1 MFHHQE
7 KNYKTY
13 QKAKNTM
20 WRDRTSEPDTTEKL
34 DLDWECKSTMINMLR
49 ALMDKVDSM
58 KDLMNNVN
66 RDMEIQYK
74 IEQKGN
80 TTDQKAQ

>member
-1 MFHHQE
+1 MADMLGCSDWKF
-7 KNYKTY
+7 KI
-13 QKAKNTM
+13 
-20 WRDRTSEPDTTEKL
+20 TT
-34 DLDWECKSTMINMLR
+34 INMLR
-49 ALMDKVDSM
+49 ALIDKVDSM

-80 TTDQKAQ
+80 ATDQKAQ

>member
-1 MFHHQE
+1 
-7 KNYKTY
+7 
-13 QKAKNTM
+13 
-20 WRDRTSEPDTTEKL
+20 
-34 DLDWECKSTMINMLR
+34 MLR
-49 ALMDKVDSM
+49 ALIDKVDSM